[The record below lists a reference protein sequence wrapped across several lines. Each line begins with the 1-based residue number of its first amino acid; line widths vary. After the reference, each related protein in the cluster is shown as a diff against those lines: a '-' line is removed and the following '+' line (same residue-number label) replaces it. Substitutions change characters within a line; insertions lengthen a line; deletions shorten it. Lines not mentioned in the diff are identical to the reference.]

1 MDTSLCG
8 ISGQLLICEG
18 LGSSASISRGSV
30 SVTWRK
36 SAFWPLNLPCV
47 DMSLVG
53 HRCARSCGL
62 EAGGGPCWLP
72 SPSWKSSG
80 CPRLPRLRSL
90 REPVSQVERCPH
102 PVQPEAR
109 LPLGNKPIPAVRGSN
124 RARRACWWNK
134 PFLYIF
140 HIVYHFKVIGA
151 HEWKGP
157 NVLRLSLC

>member
-8 ISGQLLICEG
+8 ISGQLLIYEG

-62 EAGGGPCWLP
+62 EAGGTLLVALTQLEVLGLP
-72 SPSWKSSG
+72 PPAPASVSP
-80 CPRLPRLRSL
+80 
-90 REPVSQVERCPH
+90 EPVSQVERCPH